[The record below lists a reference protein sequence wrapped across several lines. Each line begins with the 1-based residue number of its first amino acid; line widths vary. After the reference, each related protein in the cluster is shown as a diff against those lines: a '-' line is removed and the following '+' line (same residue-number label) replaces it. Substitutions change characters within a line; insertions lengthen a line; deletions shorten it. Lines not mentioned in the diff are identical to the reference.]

1 MIKLV
6 QWLILCLVIGES
18 VHLGKSNSE
27 ESERVETWMDNV
39 EGKDDLILIRIERD
53 LIEDDCADDTK
64 TMVAESIACSK
75 E

>member
-1 MIKLV
+1 MIQLV
-6 QWLILCLVIGES
+6 QWLILCLAIGES
-18 VHLGKSNSE
+18 VHLGQSNSA
-27 ESERVETWMDNV
+27 ESERVETCMPKV
-39 EGKDDLILIRIERD
+39 EDKDDLILIRIERD

>member
-1 MIKLV
+1 MLQLV
-6 QWLILCLVIGES
+6 QWLILCLAIGEG
-18 VHLGKSNSE
+18 VHLGKNNDE
-27 ESERVETWMDNV
+27 ESERVETGLDKI
-39 EGKDDLILIRIERD
+39 EGKDDLILVRIERD

>member
-1 MIKLV
+1 MIQLV
-6 QWLILCLVIGES
+6 QWLILCLAIGES
-18 VHLGKSNSE
+18 VHLGQSNSE

>member
-1 MIKLV
+1 MIQLV
-6 QWLILCLVIGES
+6 QWLILCLAIRES
-18 VHLGKSNSE
+18 IHLGQSNNE
-27 ESERVETWMDNV
+27 ESERVETGMDKV
-39 EGKDDLILIRIERD
+39 EGKDDLILVRIERD